1 LLRFLRKG
9 VAVKDPLAPNTRRYR
24 EEEYDEPPRIV
35 WSFVGEMIGL
45 AICVAVIGVVMW
57 KVLL

>member
-1 LLRFLRKG
+1 MNR
-9 VAVKDPLAPNTRRYR
+9 DPLAQSTKRYR
-24 EEEYDEPPRIV
+24 DDEYDEPPRIV

-45 AICVAVIGVVMW
+45 AICVAVIGFFMW